1 MRNQLPRTLGDVLN
15 RNRGKL
21 PSVDLYYLLSHT
33 IGRSRE
39 FILAH
44 PEYKLGIGPLC
55 RWRRMK
61 RRRLRGIPA
70 AYLTGEKEFYGL
82 VFKVNRHTLIPRPET
97 ELIVDEIV
105 GRKPK
110 SMLDLGTGSGCIAV
124 AVARHLPLCK
134 VTAVDISKKALA
146 VAGLNSSRLCATD
159 ITFKRSNYFSS
170 LPHQHFDVIASNPP
184 YVREG
189 DVERLSPEVAGHEP
203 SVALYGGRDGLHAYR
218 IILSNARDFL
228 APGGVLVLEISPE
241 SAPSLRQLAGFYA
254 YSIDRLA
261 RDLSGNERMMV
272 LSPV

>member
-1 MRNQLPRTLGDVLN
+1 LPRTLKDILD

-21 PSVDLYYLLSHT
+21 PAVDLYYLLAHA
-33 IGRSRE
+33 IGRNRE

-44 PEYKLGIGPLC
+44 PEYRLGIGPLC

-97 ELIVDEIV
+97 ELIVDEV
-105 GRKPK
+105 VRHKPE
-110 SMLDLGTGSGCIAV
+110 SLLDLGTGSGCIAL

-134 VTAVDISKKALA
+134 ITAVDMSKKALV
-146 VAGLNSSRLCATD
+146 VAALNSSRLGISG
-159 ITFKRSNYFSS
+159 ITFKRSDYFSS
-170 LPHQHFDVIASNPP
+170 LPSQHFDIIASNPP

-189 DVERLSPEVAGHEP
+189 DVERLSPEVAAHEP

-218 IILSNARDFL
+218 IILNNARDFL
-228 APGGVLVLEISPE
+228 VPGGVLVLEISPE
-241 SAPSLRQLAGFYA
+241 IASALQQLAGFYA

-261 RDLSGNERMMV
+261 RDLSGYERMMV
-272 LSPV
+272 LSPE